1 MLAGWIKFTEKL
13 AKSESYIVD
22 NSTWYL
28 YLNSTRK
35 WVFLQSERHSTM
47 LSEIV
52 IDGFPLLSLLT
63 KRVLRMEHI
72 SSRFNGNLTKE
83 WRTHLHA
90 QISGHSVEI
99 LSAGKFMIFQQ
110 NQRNNSS
117 NQLFSNFFSKNVGFT
132 KFLPRD
138 CESISEITTL
148 HCAYMHVEKLSCS
161 YTSYATAS

>member
-1 MLAGWIKFTEKL
+1 MTLDFDVGWLGWIYGKASQEREL
-13 AKSESYIVD
+13 DRRHDIYISIQRENGCFCRASFYND
-22 NSTWYL
+22 DIL
-28 YLNSTRK
+28 
-35 WVFLQSERHSTM
+35 

-52 IDGFPLLSLLT
+52 IDGFALLSLLT

-90 QISGHSVEI
+90 QNSGHSVEI
-99 LSAGKFMIFQQ
+99 LSVGKFMIFQQ

-138 CESISEITTL
+138 CESISEICNHTAL
-148 HCAYMHVEKLSCS
+148 CI
-161 YTSYATAS
+161 YACRKTFV